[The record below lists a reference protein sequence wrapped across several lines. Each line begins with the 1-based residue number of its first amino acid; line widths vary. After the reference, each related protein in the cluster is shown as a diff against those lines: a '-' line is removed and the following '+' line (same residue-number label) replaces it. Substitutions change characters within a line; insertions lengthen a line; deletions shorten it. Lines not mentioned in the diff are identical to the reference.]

1 MSKPGNGFALPV
13 NGAKKRILLVDSFP
27 TRRDLR
33 ARVMR
38 KLGIEVDCAADIS
51 EARSLWRV
59 DSYDLVLMNVRNEPD
74 NVDAFCVEVRA
85 AKPPQALAFLV
96 GKPGY
101 LAAVLDPNIPV
112 VDDPNGEG
120 PWAAMVEK
128 LFADSCELLPN
139 RWGIKEASWRIRA
152 ARSLKDPR
160 SNGRSANARVP
171 SWADAI
177 TRHSKDLSN

>member
-1 MSKPGNGFALPV
+1 MNKPGNGSALPPITT
-13 NGAKKRILLVDSFP
+13 KKRILLVDSFG

-59 DSYDLVLMNVRNEPD
+59 DSYNLVLMNVRNEPD
-74 NVDAFCVEVRA
+74 NVDAFCCEVRA
-85 AKPPQALAFLV
+85 ATPPQVVAFLV

-101 LAAVLDPNIPV
+101 LAAAQDLASPI
-112 VDDPNGEG
+112 VDEQNGDG

-128 LFADSCELLPN
+128 LFADSCESLPN
-139 RWGIKEASWRIRA
+139 RWGIREASWRIRA

-160 SNGRSANARVP
+160 SNGRPTNGRVS
-171 SWADAI
+171 SWADAV
-177 TRHSKDLSN
+177 TRHSKDLTN